1 MSIVVIYCLHNR
13 KPDLIRTVVLK
24 LSDKTYKM
32 KKNYFLFN
40 LFSLFLLIVVILHE
54 VDGFKPVII
63 APGTGGSRLEAKLN
77 KPSVNHWYC
86 SATSDWYTLW
96 LSVASLLPPAI
107 NCWVD
112 NIMLLWDP
120 NTKQYSNNLGK

>member
-1 MSIVVIYCLHNR
+1 
-13 KPDLIRTVVLK
+13 
-24 LSDKTYKM
+24 M

-40 LFSLFLLIVVILHE
+40 LFSLFILIVALQKI
-54 VDGFKPVII
+54 DGFKPVII
-63 APGTGGSRLEAKLN
+63 VPGTGGSRLEAKLN

-120 NTKQYSNNLGK
+120 NTKQYSNNLGKYVNIQIL